1 MKKSNNWVKKS
12 RYAVA
17 DQMSRH
23 VRARWRILLAEQI
36 APRGLRTTGSRVTE
50 TRVST
55 FLEKSMKVGRRIS
68 ILVAV
73 RIASQLLEL

>member
-12 RYAVA
+12 RYVVA

-36 APRGLRTTGSRVTE
+36 APRGLRTGSSVTE

-55 FLEKSMKVGRRIS
+55 FFEKSMKVARRIS